1 MNCASPKNCCKTFK
15 AQKAFH
21 NYPQNEAEPAEA
33 ELESCILV
41 PKHCSISFTCRDCIN
56 WNSWTN
62 IFRQSQNGKNG
73 STAAISRLR
82 SAASFVVKS
91 QILRE
96 WSRSPSSAFS
106 IPHFLVKRAKPPAR
120 QRACYPSLDA
130 LPRITSFSL
139 SPRARDFAAV
149 FIVVSRSDR
158 QKHQCGWSIQISSS
172 NSYLKFLLPSTS

>member
-1 MNCASPKNCCKTFK
+1 MLRRKTAVK
-15 AQKAFH
+15 LLKRK
-21 NYPQNEAEPAEA
+21 
-33 ELESCILV
+33 
-41 PKHCSISFTCRDCIN
+41 KHFTITR
-56 WNSWTN
+56 
-62 IFRQSQNGKNG
+62 RMKQSQLKLNLSRAFSFQNIALSVSHFVIASTENREQTFSDSLKTEKNG

-96 WSRSPSSAFS
+96 WSRSRSSAFS